1 MVSLATDKRR
11 DIGHEALTYIEHVIL
26 DLPKQ
31 IGYEAALARIKRVA
45 TEACDDIEAV
55 LPD

>member
-1 MVSLATDKRR
+1 MVSLTTAERR

-26 DLPKQ
+26 DLPEK

-45 TEACDDIEAV
+45 TEACDDIEAS
-55 LPD
+55 LPA